1 MAHDTVTGH
10 INAALTTLSLRLS
23 VEGLVADN
31 VSKRIKSK
39 KQSDKIRVYDMSHMR
54 QEQTLIGHGG
64 KAGARKYSWGL
75 DTDKTFFCEGYGLY
89 DTVTRKEMANYDKPL
104 DAKKDT
110 NLALTEIM
118 ALDRELRVAAQL
130 TDTGIITKRATLS
143 GTSQWSD
150 ISSGVSDP
158 LSDILAAALS
168 VRTYGGK
175 KANFILMDYEVAMYL
190 GTHPD
195 MVSLVTSHEKVTYIS
210 VLQVLKDLYG
220 LEPIIAGGQYNTAKL
235 GAAASLSPVWGKDV
249 LVGYRHPNPGL
260 RTWTLGGT
268 FNWTPGR
275 FVSEWPSNNP
285 EGTNVKV
292 EEWGL
297 DEKVLV
303 ANCGYLIK
311 AAIA

>member
-10 INAALTTLSLRLS
+10 INAAITTLSLRLS
-23 VEGLVADN
+23 VKGLIGDD
-31 VSKRIKSK
+31 VSKRIKTK

-75 DTDKTFFCEGYGLY
+75 DTDATFFCEGYGLF
-89 DTVTRKEMANYDKPL
+89 DTVSRKEMANYDKPL

-110 NLALTEIM
+110 GLALTEII
-118 ALDRELRVAAQL
+118 ALDRELRIATQL
-130 TDTGIITKRATLS
+130 LDTSILTKYTTLS

-158 LSDILAAALS
+158 LTDILTAVLS
-168 VRTYGGK
+168 VRTYGGR

-195 MVSLVTSHEKVTYIS
+195 MVALVTSHEKVTYVS

-235 GAAASLSPVWGKDV
+235 GATASLSAVWGKDV

-260 RTWTLGGT
+260 RSWSLCAT
-268 FNWTPGR
+268 FDWTPGR

-297 DEKVLV
+297 AEKVLV
-303 ANCGYLIK
+303 SNCGYLIK

>member
-23 VEGLVADN
+23 VEGLVGDQ
-31 VSKRIKSK
+31 VSKRIKTK
-39 KQSDKIRVYDMSHMR
+39 KQADKIRVYDMSHMR

-64 KAGARKYSWGL
+64 KSGARKYSWGL
-75 DTDKTFFCEGYGLY
+75 TTDEKFFCEGYGLF

-104 DAKKDT
+104 DAKADT
-110 NLALTEIM
+110 DLALTEIM
-118 ALDRELRVAAQL
+118 ALDREIRLAAQL
-130 TDTGIITKRATLS
+130 LSTSIITKYKTLS

-158 LSDILAAALS
+158 LSDIRDAILS
-168 VRTYGGK
+168 VRTYGGR
-175 KANFILMDYEVAMYL
+175 KANFILMDYEVAIYL

-195 MVSLVTSHEKVTYIS
+195 MVALVTHHDKVTFVS
-210 VLQVLKDLYG
+210 VLAVLKDLYG
-220 LEPIIAGGQYNTAKL
+220 LEPIIAGGQYNSAKL
-235 GAAASLSPVWGKDV
+235 GATAVLAAVWGKDV

-260 RTWTLGGT
+260 RSWTLCGT
-268 FNWTPGR
+268 FDWKPGR

-311 AAIA
+311 AVIA